1 MIVGI
6 GIDLVN
12 KERMEK
18 VIQRWGDRFLK
29 RILTPNEFYLCKRKP
44 DFIGSVA
51 ARFAAKEAVFKAIG
65 TLWTSYVGWQDIEVA
80 SESSGQPILILHNHA
95 KTYLGECQLHLSL
108 SHSQKESVA
117 FVIIEK
123 IKT

>member
-1 MIVGI
+1 MITGI

-12 KERMEK
+12 KERMER

-29 RILTPNEFYLCKRKP
+29 RILTPNEFHLCQKKS

-51 ARFAAKEAVFKAIG
+51 VRFAAKEAVFKAIG
-65 TLWTSYVGWQDIEVA
+65 TKLAITVGWQDIEVV
-80 SESSGQPILILHNHA
+80 SEPSGKPKLVLHNHA
-95 KTYLGECQLHLSL
+95 KKHLERCELHLSL
-108 SHSQKESVA
+108 SHNEHESVA

-123 IKT
+123 IKK